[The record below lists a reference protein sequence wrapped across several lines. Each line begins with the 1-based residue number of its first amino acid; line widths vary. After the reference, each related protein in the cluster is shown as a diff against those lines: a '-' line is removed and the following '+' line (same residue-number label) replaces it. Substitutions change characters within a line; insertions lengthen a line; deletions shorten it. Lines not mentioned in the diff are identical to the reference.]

1 MTVSESA
8 RYEMHKE
15 LRTRLGEPV
24 ADTLMEHLPPS
35 GWSDVARTSDL
46 QLVKGDL
53 EHLRGDLNHLRGDL
67 ELLRD
72 DMNTR
77 FSLVEKRI
85 DSIVHGLWTAVGIFS
100 GAFIALFSLIAAKG

>member
-35 GWSDVARTSDL
+35 GWSDVARSVD
-46 QLVKGDL
+46 V
-53 EHLRGDLNHLRGDL
+53 EHLRG
-67 ELLRD
+67 E
-72 DMNTR
+72 MNTR
-77 FSLVEKRI
+77 FSLIEKRI
-85 DSIVHGLWTAVGIFS
+85 DSIVHGLWAAVGIFS
-100 GAFIALFSLIAAKG
+100 GAFIALFSLIAAKS

>member
-1 MTVSESA
+1 
-8 RYEMHKE
+8 MHKE

-24 ADTLMEHLPPS
+24 ADTLMEHLPPN

-46 QLVKGDL
+46 QLVKRDL
-53 EHLRGDLNHLRGDL
+53 EHLRG
-67 ELLRD
+67 

-85 DSIVHGLWTAVGIFS
+85 DSIVHGLWAAVGIFS